1 MKIAIIGGGNVGRTL
16 GVKLDILSH
25 DVTIVESN
33 LPERIQRLTVSGSVF
48 RVSAISLTVYDF
60 IFITSFFAIYTIS

>member
-33 LPERIQRLTVSGSVF
+33 LPKTIPH
-48 RVSAISLTVYDF
+48 
-60 IFITSFFAIYTIS
+60 IFILAHNKICVNKLLQNGKK